1 MGPCTFKVPQIRA
14 TELSEESSDYRH
26 CEEPTGPAF
35 GGPDDKLRDEAI
47 QTCVVA
53 LDCSAEPVIGRA
65 FARPVGSQSRLAID
79 WLSRS
84 MRRSCAAMETMPP
97 ENPPPSAAPLA
108 GGEGSGADWDPVR

>member
-26 CEEPTGPAF
+26 CGDQRIPPSAGPMINSAT
-35 GGPDDKLRDEAI
+35 KAI

-53 LDCSAEPVIGRA
+53 LDCFAEPVIGRA

-84 MRRSCAAMETMPP
+84 MRRSCAAKETMPP
-97 ENPPPSAAPLA
+97 ENPPPSAAPVA
-108 GGEGSGADWDPVR
+108 DGEGSGADWDPVR